1 MQGMMAVIRTHD
13 PETAV
18 ASLTRVL
25 KKIVDKV
32 IPYVRGGKMIP
43 GSYEDTVWSE
53 FVRPRKVF
61 AAVLSRLRGR
71 HFPKW

>member
-1 MQGMMAVIRTHD
+1 MVKVGKQD

-18 ASLTRVL
+18 HSLIRAL

-53 FVRPRKVF
+53 FVRARR
-61 AAVLSRLRGR
+61 RLRQYYKG
-71 HFPKW
+71 